1 MAQIQLSESQL
12 SDLAAICELEPE
24 TLKGVSAHLS
34 NLDSLPLHP
43 ARLLSEIRESLGEHS
58 AFAEPLMRQC
68 LSFQS
73 LMRVSDWNLE
83 ELSEELNESVDR
95 LADWKTGLFDK
106 WKRVFADFIELLN
119 QQPFR
124 IVANAIE
131 LAYEYANLYR
141 KARIITDIR
150 PLYTQDADSIEG
162 AVVSYTLRLRYDNS
176 QGDHELSLAMDE
188 SDVHDLQSQCAR
200 AINKARTART
210 LMNEVAEVPTIITG
224 EQEHD

>member
-24 TLKGVSAHLS
+24 TLKGVSA
-34 NLDSLPLHP
+34 HP

-131 LAYEYANLYR
+131 LAYEYE
-141 KARIITDIR
+141 
-150 PLYTQDADSIEG
+150 P
-162 AVVSYTLRLRYDNS
+162 VSQSAHHYGYSSSLHSRRRLHRGS
-176 QGDHELSLAMDE
+176 CRLLHTSF
-188 SDVHDLQSQCAR
+188 
-200 AINKARTART
+200 AI
-210 LMNEVAEVPTIITG
+210 
-224 EQEHD
+224 